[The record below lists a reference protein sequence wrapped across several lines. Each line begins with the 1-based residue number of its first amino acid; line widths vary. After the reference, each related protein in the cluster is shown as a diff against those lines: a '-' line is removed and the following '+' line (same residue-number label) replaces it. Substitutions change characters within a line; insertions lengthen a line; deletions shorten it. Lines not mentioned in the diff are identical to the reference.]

1 MITVE
6 KTQAVSAQSCDRLL
20 EQLFECRS
28 LIDAS
33 LKRASKLA
41 DVIEDDCDQDTIVE
55 QLKLLL
61 VGAAE
66 QMAGAKKIVV
76 RNE

>member
-1 MITVE
+1 MQTTRIQE
-6 KTQAVSAQSCDRLL
+6 LL
-20 EQLFECRS
+20 KSIFDS
-28 LIDAS
+28 LDAAIR
-33 LKRASKLA
+33 RATKLA

-55 QLKLLL
+55 ELKLLL
-61 VGAAE
+61 IGAAE